1 MNKPKVREI
10 MKLKPQIFL
19 YIPIE
24 TGVITDNICLYSIQN
39 DLYELIKEIAPINKI
54 KARKGVKDYTI
65 SFIIKSKIT
74 EDIFIQIYKIIT
86 TYLKNTADI
95 SQFYKEDGEI
105 KYRQTKRTST
115 ELKANN
121 NELQEN
127 PPTGTRVQLKFIEDE
142 N

>member
-24 TGVITDNICLYSIQN
+24 AGVITDNICLYSIQN
-39 DLYELIKEIAPINKI
+39 DLYELIKEISPINKI
-54 KARKGVKDYTI
+54 KARKGLKDYTI

-74 EDIFIQIYKIIT
+74 EDIFHEIYKIIT
-86 TYLKNTADI
+86 TYLNNTEDI

-105 KYRQTKRTST
+105 KYRQTK
-115 ELKANN
+115 ANN
-121 NELQEN
+121 NELQAK
-127 PPTGTRVQLKFIEDE
+127 PQTGTRGQLKFIEDE

>member
-1 MNKPKVREI
+1 MNKPKVSEI

-39 DLYELIKEIAPINKI
+39 DLYELTKKITPINKI

-74 EDIFIQIYKIIT
+74 EDIFNEIYKFIT
-86 TYLKNTADI
+86 TYLNNTADI
-95 SQFYKEDGEI
+95 SQFYKENGEI
-105 KYRQTKRTST
+105 KYRQ
-115 ELKANN
+115 LKANN
-121 NELQEN
+121 NNLQEK
-127 PPTGTRVQLKFIEDE
+127 PPTGTRGQLKFKEDE

>member
-1 MNKPKVREI
+1 MNNPKVREI
-10 MKLKPQIFL
+10 MKLKPPIFL

-39 DLYELIKEIAPINKI
+39 DLYELIKEISPINKI

-74 EDIFIQIYKIIT
+74 EDIFNEFYKIIT
-86 TYLKNTADI
+86 TYLNNTTDI

-105 KYRQTKRTST
+105 KYRQTNRTSP

-121 NELQEN
+121 NELQGKR
-127 PPTGTRVQLKFIEDE
+127 PAGRVQLKFIEDE